1 MDMHKDFKQ
10 PGADYLVVPL
20 YMGMDVEEIIGL
32 IKGTI
37 GGV

>member
-1 MDMHKDFKQ
+1 MHKDFDQ

-20 YMGMDVEEIIGL
+20 HMGRDAVEIIDL

-37 GGV
+37 GAV